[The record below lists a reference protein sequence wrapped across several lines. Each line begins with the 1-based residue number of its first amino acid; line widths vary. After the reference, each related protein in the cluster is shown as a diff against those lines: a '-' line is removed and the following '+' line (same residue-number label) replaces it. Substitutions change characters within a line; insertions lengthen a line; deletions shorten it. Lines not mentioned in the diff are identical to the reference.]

1 MVLTCA
7 DAAEVTTR
15 QSRAGRRRMMKSA
28 VTECEAETTGLYRRL
43 AYEGLLQGDKR
54 KLKSC

>member
-1 MVLTCA
+1 MEAVEA
-7 DAAEVTTR
+7 KKR
-15 QSRAGRRRMMKSA
+15 QSRVGRRRMMKSA